1 MHLIQ
6 STDASQ
12 AASFVQGIHL
22 WMRPLTIGLLISL
35 LSGCAGWRKQAESP
49 PPPAI
54 DYVLQTDQNILGTWK
69 AIDFVNHPQDFDPAR
84 RNWKGD
90 LSLKELIFSKDGAVQ
105 SAYEKPTKQK
115 HRWAAG
121 KVDPQEE
128 RPAYYYLR
136 EIDGRTFLFLEWI
149 SGDVTLRGM
158 VPKYYVL
165 RRVN

>member
-1 MHLIQ
+1 MHQI
-6 STDASQ
+6 SSDAAPQ
-12 AASFVQGIHL
+12 TASSVKRIYL
-22 WMRPLTIGLLISL
+22 WMQFLTIALLIFL
-35 LSGCAGWRKQAESP
+35 LSGCVSRQKQAESLT
-49 PPPAI
+49 PPAI
-54 DYVLQTDQNILGTWK
+54 DYVLQTDRNILGTWK

-90 LSLKELIFSKDGAVQ
+90 FPLKEMIFSEGGAVQ
-105 SAYEKPTKQK
+105 YTYEKPNKQR

-121 KVDPQEE
+121 KVDPLDE

-165 RRVN
+165 RRVH